1 MKKDPSTRLS
11 LWQKLRKH
19 RLLFRF
25 TVIALAL
32 CLLGGIFGI
41 GVNWHMSASVSDRIL
56 TPEDAAAID
65 ADCILV
71 LGAGLRKDGS
81 PSPIL
86 RERIDRGIELYN
98 LGAAPKLLMSGDHG
112 RVEYNEVGT
121 MKALAMDAGIPSE
134 DVFMDH
140 AGFSTYES
148 LYRAR
153 DVFCADRVIIV
164 SQEYHLYRA
173 IYAAEQMGMEAYG
186 VDADYRRYSGQLAR
200 DVREILARVKDW
212 MTAEF
217 KPLPTYLGEKIDISG
232 NGDVTND

>member
-1 MKKDPSTRLS
+1 MKKAPSARLS

-19 RLLFRF
+19 RLLFRL

-86 RERIDRGIELYN
+86 RERIDRGIELYT

-112 RVEYNEVGT
+112 QEDYDEVNV
-121 MKALAMDAGIPSE
+121 MKQYALDEGI
-134 DVFMDH
+134 
-140 AGFSTYES
+140 
-148 LYRAR
+148 R
-153 DVFCADRVIIV
+153 
-164 SQEYHLYRA
+164 
-173 IYAAEQMGMEAYG
+173 
-186 VDADYRRYSGQLAR
+186 
-200 DVREILARVKDW
+200 
-212 MTAEF
+212 
-217 KPLPTYLGEKIDISG
+217 
-232 NGDVTND
+232 